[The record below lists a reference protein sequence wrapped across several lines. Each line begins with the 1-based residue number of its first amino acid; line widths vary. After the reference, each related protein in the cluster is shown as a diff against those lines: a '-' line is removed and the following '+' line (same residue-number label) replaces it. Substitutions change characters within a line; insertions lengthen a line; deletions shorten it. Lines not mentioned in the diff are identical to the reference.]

1 MKDYALDTILLA
13 VPFDKFHVIIYYVLI
28 WHFPQNVFL
37 LFLFC
42 IHQYLLLIP
51 NTDNPISLNN
61 QMHRVW
67 FINTESVLLSQWI
80 WCYIH
85 HIYYNTW
92 SLQAKQQIPKKW
104 LVTYINISRAIKR
117 TFIFITFFRT
127 IIHSFYIFPPFFQ
140 MHHVQWRFAYLL
152 FP

>member
-1 MKDYALDTILLA
+1 
-13 VPFDKFHVIIYYVLI
+13 
-28 WHFPQNVFL
+28 
-37 LFLFC
+37 
-42 IHQYLLLIP
+42 
-51 NTDNPISLNN
+51 
-61 QMHRVW
+61 MHRVW

-127 IIHSFYIFPPFFQ
+127 IIQSFYIFSSFFQ
-140 MHHVQWRFAYLL
+140 MHHVRWRFAYLL
-152 FP
+152 FPYYFLKFLWSIKASHKHRKRYVKSYTFILCCNWWSVV